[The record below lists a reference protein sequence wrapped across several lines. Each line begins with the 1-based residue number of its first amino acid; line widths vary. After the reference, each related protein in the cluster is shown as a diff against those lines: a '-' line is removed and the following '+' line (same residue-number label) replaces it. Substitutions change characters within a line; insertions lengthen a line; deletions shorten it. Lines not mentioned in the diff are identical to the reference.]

1 MSRDTFA
8 YRQGCGPD
16 SVYSYRCKSRFKSD
30 SAAEFGA
37 PTAQEQQKPWELR
50 VGTAWCLLVKRSCK
64 TQERDKMTGASLS
77 GAIPPPRSAER
88 RILSNNFRK
97 ATKA

>member
-1 MSRDTFA
+1 VPVPKTN
-8 YRQGCGPD
+8 Y
-16 SVYSYRCKSRFKSD
+16 
-30 SAAEFGA
+30 
-37 PTAQEQQKPWELR
+37 
-50 VGTAWCLLVKRSCK
+50 K

-77 GAIPPPRSAER
+77 GAIPSPRSAER